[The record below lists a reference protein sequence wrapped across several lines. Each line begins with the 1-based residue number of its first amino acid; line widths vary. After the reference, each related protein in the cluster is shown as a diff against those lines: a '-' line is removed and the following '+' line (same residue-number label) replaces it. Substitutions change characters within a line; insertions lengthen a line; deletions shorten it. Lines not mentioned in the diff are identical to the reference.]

1 VVRKTYQKVL
11 KHLLEQPPTT
21 MLQNWGL
28 EKLMGLVFRIEYK
41 KGKDNVVADVL
52 SRNPT
57 QGKLAS
63 MFVITSE
70 LI

>member
-1 VVRKTYQKVL
+1 
-11 KHLLEQPPTT
+11 